1 MENALDIWLKFYDP
15 ATDEDDE
22 DYLAEYEANTYREGE
37 GYRIEWYHN
46 DVGWVICEYFDT
58 LAEAHAWYERNG
70 FQDFSS

>member
-1 MENALDIWLKFYDP
+1 MENALDVWLKFYDP

-46 DVGWVICEYFDT
+46 DVGQVTREHFDT

-70 FQDFSS
+70 FQDFTA